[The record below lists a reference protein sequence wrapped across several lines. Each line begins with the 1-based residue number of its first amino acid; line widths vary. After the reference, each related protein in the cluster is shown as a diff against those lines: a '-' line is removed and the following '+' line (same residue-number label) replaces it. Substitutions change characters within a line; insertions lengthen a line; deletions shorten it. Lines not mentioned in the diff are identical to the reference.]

1 MARPKDVQDYVDKI
15 EEMLLDERYEFAEDF
30 LSSVLSF
37 AKETDYISDAQKQ
50 GVDNIKN
57 SVTW

>member
-50 GVDNIKN
+50 SVDNIKN